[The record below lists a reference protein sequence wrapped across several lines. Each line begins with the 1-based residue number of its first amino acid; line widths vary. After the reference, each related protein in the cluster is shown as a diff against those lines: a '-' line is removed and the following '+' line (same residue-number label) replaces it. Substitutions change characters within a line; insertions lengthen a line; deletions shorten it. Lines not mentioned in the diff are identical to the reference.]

1 MQKEIKAVER
11 DVQMIDFKFKIYM
24 IVENVSSCQSKGF
37 FGMCTFKYIAWKQS
51 YGRTKLS
58 H

>member
-37 FGMCTFKYIAWKQS
+37 LVCVHSSI
-51 YGRTKLS
+51 
-58 H
+58 